1 MTIILALCGL
11 VVATGF
17 AQVPTTATDTPDTPL
32 PPPVTTASGADARTG
47 FHYGAL
53 TITPE
58 LDLSVFYDSNPTYTG
73 GSTGSNRSSRSVI
86 GFKMQPMLDFV
97 LNGGSWI
104 ANARA
109 WMTHD
114 YYPGN
119 IDPTYRDTIEKNH
132 YGESIGVNWTTPHDT
147 HYSLTEF
154 FEYQQRNDPVWAP
167 SSGGTGGGPGGTVNN
182 SWGDRYSF
190 AVGSAMDTRLSEK
203 SSMNLGVS
211 FPDVWYSNPALYG
224 WQDLGGTL
232 GFRRQLTAR
241 TDLLLDF
248 GTDAQWSDGS
258 AGRSQSYRALVGLG
272 TQPDAIS
279 TYRIS
284 AGFMGYD
291 FNNGS
296 NTAYAMTYSVSGN
309 WRLSQRLSATLN
321 GSANF
326 QPSETSQNSYTI
338 VDTLAGGLNY
348 LVSSRLTT
356 SAGVVLRHE
365 AWANRDPLYAQQRRD
380 NELDIY
386 TRANYQFHRYA
397 SVFVGADI
405 SGDASTLSPATYNR
419 LFLEAG
425 VKLRF

>member
-1 MTIILALCGL
+1 M
-11 VVATGF
+11 
-17 AQVPTTATDTPDTPL
+17 
-32 PPPVTTASGADARTG
+32 
-47 FHYGAL
+47 
-53 TITPE
+53 
-58 LDLSVFYDSNPTYTG
+58 
-73 GSTGSNRSSRSVI
+73 
-86 GFKMQPMLDFV
+86 
-97 LNGGSWI
+97 
-104 ANARA
+104 
-109 WMTHD
+109 
-114 YYPGN
+114 
-119 IDPTYRDTIEKNH
+119 
-132 YGESIGVNWTTPHDT
+132 
-147 HYSLTEF
+147 
-154 FEYQQRNDPVWAP
+154 
-167 SSGGTGGGPGGTVNN
+167 
-182 SWGDRYSF
+182 
-190 AVGSAMDTRLSEK
+190 
-203 SSMNLGVS
+203 
-211 FPDVWYSNPALYG
+211 
-224 WQDLGGTL
+224 